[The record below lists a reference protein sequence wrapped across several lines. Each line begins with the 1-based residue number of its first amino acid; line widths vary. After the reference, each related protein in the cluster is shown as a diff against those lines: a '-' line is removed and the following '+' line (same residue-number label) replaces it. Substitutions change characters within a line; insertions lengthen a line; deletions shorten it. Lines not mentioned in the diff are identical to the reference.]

1 MVVGWIAATAKVDA
15 GLGLRDEAVTK
26 GVNTEY
32 LLPHNMHCIVLPR
45 IVRELFEIAPVAE

>member
-15 GLGLRDEAVTK
+15 GLERDEAVTK

-45 IVRELFEIAPVAE
+45 TVRELFEIAPFAE